1 MWLWG
6 AAADIL
12 CLTKLS
18 ELDAILF
25 ACFCLPFCQF
35 WLFSAVIRHYLSL
48 GVCVL
53 LWATHQRGCRGRI
66 QTDARRC
73 SSLLILC
80 MWLIFHLHF
89 LLQFVQRQSRNI
101 ELIKLFYVFWCKTVV
116 RTWFLVTLTTL
127 FDAAQ
132 LVSGNISPDYLRIS
146 DVEVLTQ
153 RFFSTCAAHL
163 ICRFLLLKR
172 SLIAMPDKATEGIPE
187 GCS

>member
-1 MWLWG
+1 M
-6 AAADIL
+6 
-12 CLTKLS
+12 LS
-18 ELDAILF
+18 SLLVFVYLF
-25 ACFCLPFCQF
+25 VSSDYFLQ
-35 WLFSAVIRHYLSL
+35 LFVITCRW
-48 GVCVL
+48 VCVFCYEL
-53 LWATHQRGCRGRI
+53 HINVDAEAVSRLTHGV
-66 QTDARRC
+66 C

-146 DVEVLTQ
+146 VVEVLTQ

>member
-1 MWLWG
+1 M
-6 AAADIL
+6 
-12 CLTKLS
+12 LS
-18 ELDAILF
+18 SLLVFVYLF
-25 ACFCLPFCQF
+25 VSSDYFLQ
-35 WLFSAVIRHYLSL
+35 LFVITCRW
-48 GVCVL
+48 VCVCF

-132 LVSGNISPDYLRIS
+132 LASGNISPDYLKIS
-146 DVEVLTQ
+146 VVEMLTQ
-153 RFFSTCAAHL
+153 RFFSTCAARL